1 MTTEKTTAVS
11 TKMAPLAELQT
22 SLETRKNTYKAI
34 LPKHVPMDRFVR
46 SVVIAAART
55 PALLNADR
63 SSLFLAVQQAC
74 QLGLDCSGTL
84 GSAYLIP
91 YGGKVTLV
99 IGYKG
104 LLDLARRG
112 GDLASINAQ
121 VVYSKDTFNV
131 KMGTEG
137 AIEHVPNFG
146 SDRGEMVCAYAVVT
160 LKNGE
165 KMFEVMTKGEI
176 EAIRKRSKAGNSG
189 PWVTDTGQM
198 WRKTVIRRILNYVG
212 MNPDLMT
219 AITIENAHENDE
231 AESINAAQEV
241 AGFATLEVD
250 SETVETP
257 PQG

>member
-1 MTTEKTTAVS
+1 MTTAV
-11 TKMAPLAELQT
+11 TKTAPLTELQM
-22 SLETRKNTYKAI
+22 SLETRKNTYKNL
-34 LPKHVPMDRFVR
+34 LPRHVPIERFVR

-55 PALLNADR
+55 PSLLNADR

-131 KMGTEG
+131 RMGTEG
-137 AIEHVPNFG
+137 SIEHVPNFSG
-146 SDRGEMVCAYAVVT
+146 DRGQMVCAYAVVT

-165 KMFEVMTKGEI
+165 KMFEVMTKDEI
-176 EAIRKRSKAGNSG
+176 ESIRKRSKAGNSG

-219 AITIENAHENDE
+219 ALTIENAHEADE
-231 AESINAAQEV
+231 AEALDSAQSVAGYAVMEEAAQAV
-241 AGFATLEVD
+241 AATEEPKQD
-250 SETVETP
+250 
-257 PQG
+257 